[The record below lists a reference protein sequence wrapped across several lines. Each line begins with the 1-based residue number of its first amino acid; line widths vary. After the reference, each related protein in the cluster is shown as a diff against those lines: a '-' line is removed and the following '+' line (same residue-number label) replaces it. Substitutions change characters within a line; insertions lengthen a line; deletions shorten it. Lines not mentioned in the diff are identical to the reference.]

1 MVEFII
7 VVLIGIIIGS
17 IGGYLFH
24 KQKFGAE
31 NYVSNELYKSENKKT
46 NDLHQTL
53 QEKETTIGDLNTQIG
68 QKEEAISN
76 LEKTLEEERDRIK
89 EQYDQL
95 KEQFENLAND
105 ILEKKSEKF
114 VELNKSKLDQILN
127 PLGEKIEKFE
137 KSVQDKYEKEIE
149 GRASL
154 EEQIKHL
161 TDLNQQIS
169 EDAVNLT
176 KALKG
181 DSKTRGDWGEL
192 QLEVLLEN
200 SGLTKDV
207 HFQMR
212 STFKD
217 EDGKK
222 TQPDCIIILPD
233 GKNYVI
239 DSKVSLVAYENYVS
253 SEDDAEKEIFLKDH
267 IESIKTHIK
276 ELSAK
281 DYSSIHS
288 INPPDYVFMFVPI
301 EPAWFTA
308 LGANSDLYTIA
319 LEKNIVLVSV
329 TTLLATMRTI
339 SFIWQQENQ
348 KKNVLEIARQSG
360 ALYDKFCNF
369 VSDLEGVG
377 KSMSQSKDK
386 YDEAIK
392 KLSTG
397 KGNLISRSERIK
409 ELGAKTKKSLPKELL
424 EKTEMGLLDENTE

>member
-1 MVEFII
+1 M
-7 VVLIGIIIGS
+7 
-17 IGGYLFH
+17 
-24 KQKFGAE
+24 
-31 NYVSNELYKSENKKT
+31 
-46 NDLHQTL
+46 
-53 QEKETTIGDLNTQIG
+53 
-68 QKEEAISN
+68 
-76 LEKTLEEERDRIK
+76 
-89 EQYDQL
+89 
-95 KEQFENLAND
+95 

-161 TDLNQQIS
+161 KDLNQQIS